1 MTSRESMNL
10 QRLQSATV
18 LALALALLSCNSD
31 GRCVGSNPLMPTCAD
46 ADDYRIAFVSNM
58 DRPGRDDQLD
68 LYTMNSRGTDIRR
81 LTTHGRVPV
90 IGRWSPDGTKL
101 VYSESGADPATP
113 LANLVV
119 ISADGSNPRNI
130 SNGIVA
136 SDGYPAWSPDG
147 RRIVF
152 HSNRHN
158 TLIARTSIYVM
169 DVDGS
174 NVLRLTTNNAWNDRT
189 PHWSPD
195 GSKIAFMSNRSG
207 GVMQIFLMNPD
218 GTDQQQLTTTGTN
231 QWPNWSP
238 DGTKIS
244 FSSTRS
250 TNGTP
255 DNGIYIM
262 NPDGSGQTNVS
273 HAMNMADMHNT
284 WSPDGREIYFCSTR
298 AGMHVQRVTVATG
311 VVRQMTE
318 TGGMS
323 MEASPNATW
332 RRASPAAAR

>member
-1 MTSRESMNL
+1 MRCDQFFDVARRCRPSL
-10 QRLQSATV
+10 WF
-18 LALALALLSCNSD
+18 LLIGLSSCTGSSGCGD
-31 GRCVGSNPLMPTCAD
+31 SNPLMPTCVGN
-46 ADDYRIAFVSNM
+46 DDYRIAFISNWGHPARS
-58 DRPGRDDQLD
+58 DLTD
-68 LYTMNSRGTDIRR
+68 LYTMNSRGTDIQR

-90 IGRWSPDGTKL
+90 IGRWSPDGSKI
-101 VYSESGADPATP
+101 VYGESGADPATP
-113 LANLVV
+113 SINLIV

-136 SDGYPAWSPDG
+136 SENYPAWSPDG

-158 TLIARTSIYVM
+158 TQFGRASIYV
-169 DVDGS
+169 VDADGG
-174 NVLRLTTNNAWNDRT
+174 NVVRLTTNNAWNDRS

-195 GSKIAFMSNRSG
+195 GKKIAFMSNRSG
-207 GVMQIFLMNPD
+207 AFQIFVMNPD
-218 GTDQQQLTTTGTN
+218 GTDQQQLTTTGVN

-238 DGTKIS
+238 DGTEIS
-244 FSSTRS
+244 FSGTRS
-250 TNGTP
+250 TNGIP

-262 NPDGSGQTNVS
+262 NRDGSGQTNVS
-273 HAMNMADMHNT
+273 HALNFVDMHNT

-311 VVRQMTE
+311 VVQQMTE
-318 TGGMS
+318 NGDMA

-332 RRASPAAAR
+332 SRSTPR